1 MPILYRYVITEIL
14 RTALILLI
22 SVVGIY
28 LVVDFFERIDN
39 FMEAGLAVSR
49 MLAYLAYKIP
59 MIIALVL
66 PVVLLL
72 SVLVTFGLMGK
83 HNEIIALKS
92 GGISYHTLLKPLAGL
107 GLAFSLLLFLTA
119 EIFVPVTAARA
130 NAIWWG
136 EVKKRA
142 AVVSREKNIWLK
154 ENQRITHIKYYD
166 RDARAAFG
174 ITVYEFD
181 REFRLIERIDAEK
194 AIFSEAPPSMAREG
208 DAPPNGDPGG
218 IESGRCEV
226 FGMMRQVLDTATGQY
241 RVDADPGPMG
251 LHLGISP
258 ENLETVVKKS
268 EEMSLVELYAYVRR
282 IESEGYDA
290 TRYRVDL
297 HAKTAFPLICFI
309 LGFVSAGIAGRKAI
323 RDGIPVGVAYGIGVA
338 FLYWIFYSFCISL
351 GYGGMIPPFLAAWTA
366 NLMFS
371 LFAVITLLNVE

>member
-1 MPILYRYVITEIL
+1 MPILYRYVIREIL
-14 RTALILLI
+14 RTALVLLV

-39 FMEAGLAVSR
+39 FMEAGVPMAR
-49 MLAYLAYKIP
+49 MLAYLAYKVP
-59 MIIALVL
+59 MIIAQVL

-72 SVLVTFGLMGK
+72 AVLVTFGLMGK

-92 GGISYHTLLKPLAGL
+92 GGVGFHTLLKPLAGT

-174 ITVYEFD
+174 VTVYEFD
-181 REFRLIERIDAEK
+181 PEFRLAERIDAER
-194 AIFSEAPPSMAREG
+194 AVFSAGASEG
-208 DAPPNGDPGG
+208 GEGGGGPG
-218 IESGRCEV
+218 RWEV
-226 FGMMRQVLDTATGQY
+226 FGMMRQVLDPSTGQY
-241 RVDADPGPMG
+241 RITTDPGPVG
-251 LHLGISP
+251 LQIGISP

-268 EEMSLVELYAYVRR
+268 EEMSLVELYGYVRR

-297 HAKTAFPLICFI
+297 HAKSAFPLICFI
-309 LGFVSAGIAGRKAI
+309 LAFVSAGIAGRKGI

-338 FLYWIFYSFCISL
+338 FLYWIFYSLCISL
-351 GYGGMIPPFLAAWTA
+351 GYGGVIPPVLAAWTA
-366 NLMFS
+366 NL
-371 LFAVITLLNVE
+371 LFACVALITLMNVE